1 MIHNPEVGREYR
13 VLPNDAF
20 VPVGA
25 TAVVVRIVEE
35 TGLPLCRVETAFGI
49 RLVALTR
56 DSIDELVGQPVTRQK
71 LPRSRAVYGED
82 SPAGWRR
89 PHSEDTKNRMRE
101 TWTPERRARQ
111 AEIMRERTG
120 VVITAEQVEQCRAL
134 RRSGLAIKAIAA
146 EMGVPKYRVLVMLEG
161 ADIWTRI

>member
-35 TGLPLCRVETAFGI
+35 TGLPLCRVETAFGV
-49 RLVALTR
+49 RLVALTP

-71 LPRSRAVYGED
+71 LPRSRAVYGK
-82 SPAGWRR
+82 
-89 PHSEDTKNRMRE
+89 DTKNRMRE

-111 AEIMRERTG
+111 AEIMRERKG

-161 ADIWTRI
+161 ADTWTRI